1 MAIIRRRRSNGSI
14 AYGVQAFVNGEHVW
28 AGTRDTKTEAK
39 ELEREVLSA
48 KPTRGRETVAQFVD
62 RYIRDFNHG
71 GDRWAED
78 SERNLVYA
86 LKRFTERFG
95 SEKISRFPTPEALPW
110 ASRQPESVVRAVR
123 ALFNDVVRSELAPS
137 NPFAGLGLERSRGRA
152 DIVALTEEELNL
164 LAETALARCG
174 DFGDVM
180 HAFVLFQGYV
190 GCRPKETSKLR
201 HHDVDFNAATVYISP
216 SKNGK
221 ARTILLPP
229 QPARALSQL
238 ARPINAEWL
247 FTTPQGA
254 KLSKTNLTFWWNKI
268 RGSFEDK
275 LDPRRSAEL
284 RDSRPRGGD
293 IQLYELRHTAATILL
308 ERGVTPE
315 DVAWQLGHTDGGT
328 LVRTLYGHPTDA
340 GRMQRIRDAFL
351 MEDTHA

>member
-1 MAIIRRRRSNGSI
+1 MAVVKRRRSNGSI
-14 AYGVQAFVNGEHVW
+14 AYGVQAFRDGEHVW
-28 AGTRDTKTEAK
+28 VGTRDTMREAK
-39 ELEREVLSA
+39 QLEREELSR
-48 KPTRGRETVAQFVD
+48 KTTHGRETVAQFVD
-62 RYIRDFNHG
+62 RYVSDFNYG

-78 SERNLVYA
+78 SEQNLRYA
-86 LKRFTERFG
+86 LKRFAQDFG
-95 SEKISRFPTPEALPW
+95 TVKLARFPTREALPW

-123 ALFNDVVRSELAPS
+123 AMFNDAVRSELAPS

-164 LAETALARCG
+164 LAELALARCG
-174 DFGDVM
+174 AFSETM

-201 HHDVDFNAATVYISP
+201 RRDIDFDNGTVYVSP

-229 QPARALSQL
+229 QPTRALL
-238 ARPINAEWL
+238 RLPEDEWL
-247 FTTPQGA
+247 FVTPQGS
-254 KLSKTNLTFWWNKI
+254 KLTKTNITYWWNKC
-268 RGSFEDK
+268 RGSFEEK
-275 LDPRRSAEL
+275 LDPRRAAEL
-284 RDSRPRGGD
+284 RDARPRGGD

-328 LVRTLYGHPTDA
+328 LVRTLYGHPTEA
-340 GRMQRIRDAFL
+340 GRMQRVREAFL
-351 MEDTHA
+351 METEV